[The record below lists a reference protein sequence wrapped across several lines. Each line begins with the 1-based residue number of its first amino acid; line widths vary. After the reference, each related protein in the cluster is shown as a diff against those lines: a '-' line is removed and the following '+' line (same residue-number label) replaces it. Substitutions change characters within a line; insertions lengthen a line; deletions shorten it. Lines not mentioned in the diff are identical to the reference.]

1 MSNHISGIQQI
12 GIGIPDVHQAWAWYR
27 RNLHMDIPVF
37 EEAATAAL
45 MLPYTGNE
53 PRDRHAIL
61 AINQQGGGGFEIW
74 QYTSRVPQPPDF
86 EPLLGDLGIFICR
99 MKTMNLSASWDI
111 LKAQSAIISDS
122 IQQAPDGRRHFFAKD
137 PYGNIFEITEFDDFF
152 VRKALPNGGVS
163 GAGIGVRDMD
173 KAMAFYGEVLGYR
186 QIVYDQTGRFDDL
199 KGIPGGERRFRRVL
213 LTHKEP
219 RKGAFSKMLGRT
231 EIELFQALDETPR
244 PIFQGRFWG
253 DLGYI
258 HLCFDVT
265 DMVALKRECEGA
277 GYPFTVDSSD
287 SFDMG
292 EAAGHFTYTEDPDGT
307 LIEFVETHKV
317 PILKK
322 IGWYLDLKK
331 RDPRKPL
338 PDWMLRALAL
348 NRKRD

>member
-12 GIGIPDVHQAWAWYR
+12 GIGIPNVHEAWSWYR
-27 RNLHMDIPVF
+27 RHLNMDIPVF

-74 QYTSRVPQPPDF
+74 QYTSRIPQAPDF
-86 EPLLGDLGIFICR
+86 TPVIGDLGISICR
-99 MKTMNLSASWDI
+99 MKTMNIDQAWTDLTA
-111 LKAQSAIISDS
+111 KGVVISDV
-122 IQQAPDGRRHFFAKD
+122 QTKTPDGRKHFYIRD
-137 PYGNIFEITEFDDFF
+137 PYGNIFEMVEFDDFF
-152 VRKALPNGGVS
+152 VRNSLANGGVS
-163 GAGIGVRDMD
+163 GVGIGVSDMN
-173 KAMAFYGEVLGYR
+173 KALAFYGDVLGYR
-186 QIVYDQTGRFDDL
+186 HITYDETGTFDDL
-199 KGIPGGERRFRRVL
+199 AALPGGKKVFRRVL
-213 LTHKEP
+213 LNHTEP
-219 RKGAFSKMLGRT
+219 RQGAFSRMLGKS
-231 EIELFQALDETPR
+231 EIELFQALDYEPKN
-244 PIFQGRFWG
+244 IFAGRFWG

-265 DMVALKRECEGA
+265 NMAALKQECEA
-277 GYPFTVDSSD
+277 SGYPFTVDSAN

-292 EAAGHFTYTEDPDGT
+292 AAAGHFTYTEDPDGT

-322 IGWYLDLKK
+322 IGWYLNLKQ
-331 RDPRKPL
+331 RDPKKPL
-338 PDWMLRALAL
+338 PNWMLRALAL